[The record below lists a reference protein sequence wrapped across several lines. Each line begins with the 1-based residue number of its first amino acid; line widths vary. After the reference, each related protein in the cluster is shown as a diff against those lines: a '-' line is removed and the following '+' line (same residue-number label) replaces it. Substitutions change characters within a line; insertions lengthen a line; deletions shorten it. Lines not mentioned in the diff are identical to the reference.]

1 MTRRVFLFA
10 VVLLFL
16 LFFATRLHGLLA
28 LPLFMDE
35 ATHLTRSQAVWQ
47 GKPLELLLTGKAL
60 GPYLAALLDPFN
72 AAPFVG
78 RFAVLLISLIGVA
91 SVAALARMLQ
101 SRAAGLV
108 AAALWI
114 LSPYMF
120 FFERMALVDTTLASM
135 AALAALCGYR
145 MVRSGKARDAVYC
158 GAALA
163 LCAFAKTTGVIFF
176 YIPVAAWVLFRPR
189 RLRQP
194 VIAYIALAF
203 LLAIPTLYIL
213 SQSANVFGV
222 GALAST
228 EAATLGDRLRDNP
241 GQIWGAMRD
250 YFTPAAWALLLGCAG
265 VMLIYRFRA
274 GLYLFSLAVAPALL
288 LTVTA
293 TTLYLRYLVILLP
306 GLFVMAAVG
315 LLMLANNFPVRTA
328 RRLIPPFAL
337 GAAALFVALPFF
349 TTAYSDPAALPLPKS
364 DREEYITGWTSGF
377 GLREAARYLAEGNNP
392 RNVTALLAS
401 CNSIRLYLP
410 RAVEGLTF
418 NCPNVWEGT
427 GFEDGIAL
435 VRESAARDP
444 ETLVIVELSGPVPS
458 DWLPQTRQYIAF
470 FQRPDQYYAVVVV
483 RVPPDSSALDAA
495 QQRLYAR
502 QFRDQRELP

>member
-1 MTRRVFLFA
+1 MTRRVYLVA
-10 VVLLFL
+10 AAFL
-16 LFFATRLHGLLA
+16 LLSFFATRLHGLLV

-47 GKPLELLLTGKAL
+47 GKPFDLLLTGKAL

-72 AAPFVG
+72 AAPFIG
-78 RFAVLLISLIGVA
+78 RFAVLLVSLIGVA
-91 SVAALARMLQ
+91 SVAALARMLH

-108 AAALWI
+108 AATLWI

-145 MVRSGKARDAVYC
+145 MVTRGKARDAVLC
-158 GAALA
+158 GVALA
-163 LCAFAKTTGVIFF
+163 LCAFAKTTGVVFF
-176 YIPVAAWVLFRPR
+176 YIPVAAWVLFKPR

-194 VIAYIALAF
+194 VIAYLALAL
-203 LLAIPTLYIL
+203 LLAVPTLYIL
-213 SQSANVFGV
+213 SQAANVFGV

-228 EAATLGDRLRDNP
+228 EAATLGDRLRNNP

-250 YFTPAAWALLLGCAG
+250 YFTPVAWEVLLGCAG
-265 VMLIYRFRA
+265 VMLIYRFRT
-274 GLYLFSLAVAPALL
+274 GLYLLSLAVAPALL

-306 GLFVMAAVG
+306 GLFVMAAIG
-315 LLMLANNFPVRTA
+315 LLMLANAIPRRAVR
-328 RRLIPPFAL
+328 RVVPSVML
-337 GAAALFVALPFF
+337 GALALFVTFPFF
-349 TTAYSDPAALPLPKS
+349 TTAYSDPAALPLPKW

-377 GLREAARYLAEGNNP
+377 GLREAARYLTEGSTP

-427 GFEDGIAL
+427 GFEDGMTL
-435 VRESAARDP
+435 VRESAARNA
-444 ETLVIVELSGPVPS
+444 ETLVIIELGGPVPS
-458 DWLPQTRQYIAF
+458 DWLPEARQYVAF
-470 FQRPDQYYAVVVV
+470 FQRPDRYYAVVVV
-483 RVPPDSSALDAA
+483 RVPPDG
-495 QQRLYAR
+495 
-502 QFRDQRELP
+502 